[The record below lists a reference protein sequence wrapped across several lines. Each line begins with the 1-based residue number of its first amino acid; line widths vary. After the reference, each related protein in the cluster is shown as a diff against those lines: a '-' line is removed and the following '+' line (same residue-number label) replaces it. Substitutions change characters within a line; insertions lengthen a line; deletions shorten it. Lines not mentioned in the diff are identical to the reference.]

1 MHFYLN
7 YNRQQTFMDINEY
20 IFDSN
25 LACFG

>member
-7 YNRQQTFMDINEY
+7 YNRQQNFMDVNEC

-25 LACFG
+25 LTCFG